1 MAVRETLTFD
11 ALPYYDDDA
20 NADPNLALKVRHELA
35 RERKKLGQR
44 VAPDHDPRIP
54 PQFPLFAVRPFRCST
69 PPILYPNVDLQKN
82 PLLAAELARVEN
94 HERINAIDT
103 TRFSLPPPPNP
114 ETATVEDWEAALK
127 NARAQLE
134 HQRLRCVRSLPP
146 KFGRNAH

>member
-1 MAVRETLTFD
+1 MAVRETPIFD

-20 NADPNLALKVRHELA
+20 NADPDLAFKVRQELA

-44 VAPDHDPRIP
+44 IAPDHDPRIP
-54 PQFPLFAVRPFRCST
+54 AQYPLFAVRPSRC
-69 PPILYPNVDLQKN
+69 PPPRHELYPDVDLQKN

-94 HERINAIDT
+94 HERLNAIDT

-134 HQRLRCVRSLPP
+134 HQRLRCVHSHPS
-146 KFGRNAH
+146 KF